1 MEQFKKIMDNILVI
15 ASVIYLWLWVILLY
29 KEIII
34 YKPYQ
39 IAIAILALGIYLS
52 DKIDNLKS
60 K

>member
-1 MEQFKKIMDNILVI
+1 MKHFKRVMDNILVI
-15 ASVIYLWLWVILLY
+15 ASVIYLWLWAILLY
-29 KEIII
+29 NEVII

-60 K
+60 N

>member
-1 MEQFKKIMDNILVI
+1 MNQFKRVMDNILVI
-15 ASVIYLWLWVILLY
+15 ASVIYLWLWTILLY
-29 KEIII
+29 NEVIV

-39 IAIAILALGIYLS
+39 IAFAILALGVYLG

>member
-1 MEQFKKIMDNILVI
+1 MNQFKRVMDNILVI
-15 ASVIYLWLWVILLY
+15 ASVIYLWLWAILLY
-29 KEIII
+29 NEVII

-39 IAIAILALGIYLS
+39 IAIAILALGIYLG

>member
-39 IAIAILALGIYLS
+39 IAIAILALGIYLG